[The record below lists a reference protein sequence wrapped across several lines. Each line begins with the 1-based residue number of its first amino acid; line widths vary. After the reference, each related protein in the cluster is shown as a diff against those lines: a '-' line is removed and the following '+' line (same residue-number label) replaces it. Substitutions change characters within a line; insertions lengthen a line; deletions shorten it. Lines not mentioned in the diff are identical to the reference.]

1 MRKALKTA
9 SVLMAAVMA
18 ASIMVSCKKEPEPY
32 NKPTIINTVNTGD
45 APSMAKDPDLG
56 KYLIELTVYEPADKQ
71 KNEKW
76 EQHYRIGTDA
86 TLEMYG
92 IFNGKIYRGK
102 KIGLTNL
109 EYSNIYNLVKANP
122 LEQQEI
128 SVYMNN
134 SDGWVRNLISYDKE
148 DKVKTKIGGTMAS
161 GEAFDKICELILS
174 FPKEDEKAE
183 FMANVQNAVNKDYY
197 VG

>member
-1 MRKALKTA
+1 MKRFIKTA

-18 ASIMVSCKKEPEPY
+18 ASFASACKKEEPK
-32 NKPTIINTVNTGD
+32 NVPTIINTVNTGD

-56 KYLIELTVYEPADKQ
+56 KYLIELTVYEPQDKQ

-76 EQHYRIGTDA
+76 EQHYRVGTDC

-109 EYSNIYNLVKANP
+109 EYKNIYDLVKANP

-161 GEAFDKICELILS
+161 GDAFDKICELILS
-174 FPKEDEKAE
+174 FPKEDEKNE
-183 FMANVQNAVNKDYY
+183 FISNVQNSVNKDYY

>member
-9 SVLMAAVMA
+9 SILMAAVMA
-18 ASIMVSCKKEPEPY
+18 ASIMVSCKKDPAAS
-32 NKPTIINTVNTGD
+32 NRPTIINTVNTGD

-56 KYLIELTVYEPADKQ
+56 KYLIELIVYEPTDKQ

-76 EQHYRIGTDA
+76 EQHYRIGTDC

-102 KIGLTNL
+102 KIGLTNV
-109 EYSNIYNLVKANP
+109 EYKEIYNLVKANP
-122 LEQQEI
+122 LEAQEV

-134 SDGWVRNLISYDKE
+134 PDGWVRNLISYTTE

-161 GEAFDKICELILS
+161 GAAFDKICELILS
-174 FPKEDEKAE
+174 FPNEQEKAD
-183 FMANVQNAVNKDYY
+183 FISNVQTAVNKDYF

>member
-9 SVLMAAVMA
+9 SILLAAVMA
-18 ASIMVSCKKEPEPY
+18 SSILVSCKKEPAVT

-56 KYLIELTVYEPADKQ
+56 KYLIELTIYEPSKKE
-71 KNEKW
+71 KNERW
-76 EQHYRIGTDA
+76 EQHYRIGTDC

-102 KIGLTNL
+102 KIGLTNV
-109 EYSNIYNLVKANP
+109 EYKDIYDLVKANP
-122 LEQQEI
+122 LESQEV

-134 SDGWVRNLISYDKE
+134 SEGLVRNLISYDKE
-148 DKVKTKIGGTMAS
+148 DKVKTKIGGTLAS
-161 GEAFDKICELILS
+161 GAAFDKICELILS
-174 FPKEDEKAE
+174 FPNETEKSE
-183 FMANVQNAVNKDYY
+183 FTTNVQTAVNKDYF

>member
-9 SVLMAAVMA
+9 SILMAAVMA
-18 ASIMVSCKKEPEPY
+18 ASFMVSCKKDPVAS

-56 KYLIELTVYEPADKQ
+56 KYLIELTIYEPSKKE
-71 KNEKW
+71 KNERW
-76 EQHYRIGTDA
+76 EQHYRIGTDC

-102 KIGLTNL
+102 KIGLTNV
-109 EYSNIYNLVKANP
+109 EYKDIYDLVKANP
-122 LEQQEI
+122 LESQEV

-134 SDGWVRNLISYDKE
+134 SEGLVRNLISYDKE
-148 DKVKTKIGGTMAS
+148 DKVKTKIGGTLAS
-161 GEAFDKICELILS
+161 GAAFDKICELILS
-174 FPKEDEKAE
+174 FPNETEKSE
-183 FMANVQNAVNKDYY
+183 FTTNVQTAVNKDYF

>member
-1 MRKALKTA
+1 MRKALKTI

-18 ASIMVSCKKEPEPY
+18 ASIMVACKKEPVAS

-56 KYLIELTVYEPADKQ
+56 KYLIELTIYEPADKQ

-76 EQHYRIGTDA
+76 EQHYRIGTDC

-109 EYSNIYNLVKANP
+109 EYTNIYNLVKANP
-122 LEQQEI
+122 LEAQEI

-183 FMANVQNAVNKDYY
+183 FMTNVQNAVNKDYY

>member
-1 MRKALKTA
+1 MRRALKTA
-9 SVLMAAVMA
+9 SVLIAALMA
-18 ASIMVSCKKEPEPY
+18 ASVMVSCKKETSPS
-32 NKPTIINTVNTGD
+32 NRPTIINTVNTGD

-56 KYLIELTVYEPADKQ
+56 KYLIELTIYEPADKQ

-76 EQHYRIGTDA
+76 EQHYRIGTDC

-109 EYSNIYNLVKANP
+109 EYTNIYNLVKANP
-122 LEQQEI
+122 LEAQEI

-183 FMANVQNAVNKDYY
+183 FMTNVQNAVNKDYY

>member
-1 MRKALKTA
+1 MRRALKTA
-9 SVLMAAVMA
+9 SILMAAVMA
-18 ASIMVSCKKEPEPY
+18 ASLLVSCKKEPAVS
-32 NKPTIINTVNTGD
+32 KPSIINTVNTGD

-56 KYLIELTVYEPADKQ
+56 KYLIELTVYDPAEKE
-71 KNEKW
+71 KNKKW
-76 EQHYRIGTDA
+76 EQHYRIGTDC

-102 KIGLTNL
+102 KIGL
-109 EYSNIYNLVKANP
+109 SNVKYKEIYDLVKANP
-122 LEQQEI
+122 LESQEV

-134 SDGWVRNLISYDKE
+134 SEGWVRNLISYTTD

-161 GEAFDKICELILS
+161 GAAFDKICELILS
-174 FPKEDEKAE
+174 FPNEQEKAD
-183 FMANVQNAVNKDYY
+183 FISNVQTAVNKDYF

>member
-9 SVLMAAVMA
+9 SIFMAAVMA
-18 ASIMVSCKKEPEPY
+18 VSFLVSCKKEPDPS

-56 KYLIELTVYEPADKQ
+56 KYLIELTVYEPQDKQ

-76 EQHYRIGTDA
+76 EQHYRIGTDC

-109 EYSNIYNLVKANP
+109 KYKEIYDLVKANP
-122 LEQQEI
+122 LESQEI

-183 FMANVQNAVNKDYY
+183 FMNNVQTEVNKDYY

>member
-9 SVLMAAVMA
+9 SILIAAVMA
-18 ASIMVSCKKEPEPY
+18 SSLLVSCKKEPAAS
-32 NKPTIINTVNTGD
+32 NKPSIINTVNTGD

-56 KYLIELTVYEPADKQ
+56 KYLIELTVYEPSTKE
-71 KNEKW
+71 KNERW
-76 EQHYRIGTDA
+76 EQHYRIGTDC

-102 KIGLTNL
+102 KIGLTNV
-109 EYSNIYNLVKANP
+109 EYKDIYDLVKANP
-122 LEQQEI
+122 LESQEVSI
-128 SVYMNN
+128 YMNN

-148 DKVKTKIGGTMAS
+148 DKVKTKIGGTLAS
-161 GEAFDKICELILS
+161 GATFDKICELILS
-174 FPKEDEKAE
+174 FPNETEKSE
-183 FMANVQNAVNKDYY
+183 FMTNVQTAVNKDYF

>member
-9 SVLMAAVMA
+9 SILMAAVMA
-18 ASIMVSCKKEPEPY
+18 ASIMVSCKKEPSPS

-56 KYLIELTVYEPADKQ
+56 KYLIELTVYEPSDKQ

-76 EQHYRIGTDA
+76 EQHYRIGTDC

-102 KIGLTNL
+102 KIGL
-109 EYSNIYNLVKANP
+109 SNVKYKEIYDLVKANP
-122 LEQQEI
+122 LEAQEI

-134 SDGWVRNLISYDKE
+134 SDGWVRNLISYTTD
-148 DKVKTKIGGTMAS
+148 DKVKTKIGGPMAS
-161 GEAFDKICELILS
+161 GAAFDKICELILS
-174 FPKEDEKAE
+174 FPNEQEKAD
-183 FMANVQNAVNKDYY
+183 FFSNVQTAVNKDYF

>member
-1 MRKALKTA
+1 MGKAVKTA
-9 SVLMAAVMA
+9 SILMAAAMA
-18 ASIMVSCKKEPEPY
+18 VSFASACGKKPEPT
-32 NKPTIINTVNTGD
+32 NVPSIINTANTGD

-56 KYLIELTVYEPADKQ
+56 KYLIELTVYEPGTKE
-71 KNEKW
+71 KNERW
-76 EQHYRIGTDA
+76 EQHYRIGTDC

-109 EYSNIYNLVKANP
+109 EYKNIYELVKANP
-122 LEQQEI
+122 LESQEV

-134 SDGWVRNLISYDKE
+134 RDGWVRNLISYDKE

-161 GEAFDKICELILS
+161 GEAFDRICELILS
-174 FPKEDEKAE
+174 FPNEGEKAE
-183 FMANVQNAVNKDYY
+183 FINNVQTAVNKDYY

>member
-9 SVLMAAVMA
+9 SILLAAVMA
-18 ASIMVSCKKEPEPY
+18 SSILVSCKKEPVAS

-45 APSMAKDPDLG
+45 APSMAKDADLG
-56 KYLIELTVYEPADKQ
+56 KYLIELTIYEPSKKE
-71 KNEKW
+71 KNERW
-76 EQHYRIGTDA
+76 EQHYRIGTDC

-102 KIGLTNL
+102 KIGLTNV
-109 EYSNIYNLVKANP
+109 EYKDIYDLVKANP
-122 LEQQEI
+122 LESQEV

-134 SDGWVRNLISYDKE
+134 SEGMVRNLISYDKE

-161 GEAFDKICELILS
+161 GDAFDKICELILS
-174 FPKEDEKAE
+174 FPKEDEKNE
-183 FMANVQNAVNKDYY
+183 FISNVQNSVNKDYY

>member
-9 SVLMAAVMA
+9 SIFMAAVMA
-18 ASIMVSCKKEPEPY
+18 ASFLVSCKKEPAPS

-56 KYLIELTVYEPADKQ
+56 KYLIELTVYEPQDKQ

-76 EQHYRIGTDA
+76 EQHYRIGTDC

-109 EYSNIYNLVKANP
+109 KYKEIYDLVKANP
-122 LEQQEI
+122 LESQEI

-183 FMANVQNAVNKDYY
+183 FMKNVQTEVNKDYY

>member
-1 MRKALKTA
+1 MRKALKTI

-18 ASIMVSCKKEPEPY
+18 ASIMVSCKKEPAPS
-32 NKPTIINTVNTGD
+32 NKPTIINTINTGD

-109 EYSNIYNLVKANP
+109 EYTNIYNLVKANP
-122 LEQQEI
+122 LESQEI

-161 GEAFDKICELILS
+161 GDAFDKICELILS
-174 FPKEDEKAE
+174 FPKEDEKTE
-183 FMANVQNAVNKDYY
+183 FMTNVQNAVNKDYY

>member
-1 MRKALKTA
+1 MRNILKTA
-9 SVLMAAVMA
+9 SILMAAVMA
-18 ASIMVSCKKEPEPY
+18 ASVLVSCKKEPAPS
-32 NKPTIINTVNTGD
+32 NVPTIINTVNTGD
-45 APSMAKDPDLG
+45 IPSMEKDPDLG
-56 KYLIELTVYEPADKQ
+56 KYLIELTVYESAGKE
-71 KNEKW
+71 KNERW
-76 EQHYRIGTDA
+76 EQHYRVGTDC

-102 KIGLTNL
+102 KIGLTNV
-109 EYSNIYNLVKANP
+109 EYKDIYNLVKANP
-122 LEQQEI
+122 LESQEV

-134 SDGWVRNLISYDKE
+134 PDGWVRNLISYDKE

-161 GEAFDKICELILS
+161 GVAFDKICELILS

-183 FMANVQNAVNKDYY
+183 FMTNVQTAVNKDYY

>member
-9 SVLMAAVMA
+9 SILLAAVMA
-18 ASIMVSCKKEPEPY
+18 SSILVSCKKEPAAT

-56 KYLIELTVYEPADKQ
+56 KYLIELTIYEPSKKE
-71 KNEKW
+71 KNERW
-76 EQHYRIGTDA
+76 EQHYRIGTDC

-102 KIGLTNL
+102 KIGLTNV
-109 EYSNIYNLVKANP
+109 EYKDIYDLVKANP
-122 LEQQEI
+122 LESQEV

-134 SDGWVRNLISYDKE
+134 SEGLVRNLISYDKE
-148 DKVKTKIGGTMAS
+148 DKVKTKIGGTLAS
-161 GEAFDKICELILS
+161 GAAFDKICELILS
-174 FPKEDEKAE
+174 FPNETEKSE
-183 FMANVQNAVNKDYY
+183 FTTNVQTAVNKDYF

>member
-9 SVLMAAVMA
+9 SILLAAVMA
-18 ASIMVSCKKEPEPY
+18 SSILVSCKKEPVAT

-56 KYLIELTVYEPADKQ
+56 KYLIELTIYDPSKKE
-71 KNEKW
+71 KNERW
-76 EQHYRIGTDA
+76 EQHYRIGTDC

-102 KIGLTNL
+102 KIGLTNV
-109 EYSNIYNLVKANP
+109 EYKDIYDLVKANP
-122 LEQQEI
+122 LESQEV

-134 SDGWVRNLISYDKE
+134 SEGLVRNLISYDKE
-148 DKVKTKIGGTMAS
+148 DKVKTKIGGTLAS
-161 GEAFDKICELILS
+161 GAAFDKICELILS
-174 FPKEDEKAE
+174 FPNETEKSE
-183 FMANVQNAVNKDYY
+183 FTTNVQTAVNKDYF

>member
-1 MRKALKTA
+1 MRIALKTA
-9 SVLMAAVMA
+9 SILIAAVMA
-18 ASIMVSCKKEPEPY
+18 SSLLVSCKKEPAAS

-56 KYLIELTVYEPADKQ
+56 KYLIELTVYEPSTKE
-71 KNEKW
+71 KNERW
-76 EQHYRIGTDA
+76 EQHYRIGTDC

-102 KIGLTNL
+102 KIGLTNV
-109 EYSNIYNLVKANP
+109 EYKDIYDLVKANP
-122 LEQQEI
+122 LESQEVSI
-128 SVYMNN
+128 YMNN

-148 DKVKTKIGGTMAS
+148 DKVKTKIGGTLAS
-161 GEAFDKICELILS
+161 GAAFDKICELILS
-174 FPKEDEKAE
+174 FPNETEKSE
-183 FMANVQNAVNKDYY
+183 FMTNVQTAVNKDYF

>member
-1 MRKALKTA
+1 MKRLLKTA

-18 ASIMVSCKKEPEPY
+18 ACFVASCKKEPEPK
-32 NKPTIINTVNTGD
+32 NVPTIINTVNTGD

-56 KYLIELTVYEPADKQ
+56 KYLIELTVYEPKDKQ

-76 EQHYRIGTDA
+76 EQHYRVGTDC

-109 EYSNIYNLVKANP
+109 EYKNIYDLVKANP

-161 GEAFDKICELILS
+161 GDAFDKICELILS
-174 FPKEDEKAE
+174 FPKEDEKNE
-183 FMANVQNAVNKDYY
+183 FISNVQNSVNKDYY

>member
-9 SVLMAAVMA
+9 SILMAAVMA
-18 ASIMVSCKKEPEPY
+18 ASFLVSCKKEPDAS
-32 NKPTIINTVNTGD
+32 NKPSIINTVNTGD
-45 APSMAKDPDLG
+45 APSMAKDPELG
-56 KYLIELTVYEPADKQ
+56 KYLIELTVYDPSSKE
-71 KNEKW
+71 KNERW
-76 EQHYRIGTDA
+76 EQHYRIGTDC

-102 KIGLTNL
+102 KIGLTNV
-109 EYSNIYNLVKANP
+109 EYKDIYDLVKANP
-122 LEQQEI
+122 LESQEV

-134 SDGWVRNLISYDKE
+134 PDGWVRNLISYTTE

-161 GEAFDKICELILS
+161 GTAFDKICELILS
-174 FPKEDEKAE
+174 FPNEQEKNE
-183 FMANVQNAVNKDYY
+183 FISNVQTAVNKDYF

>member
-1 MRKALKTA
+1 MRKALKTI

-18 ASIMVSCKKEPEPY
+18 ASIMVSCKKEPVAS
-32 NKPTIINTVNTGD
+32 NKPTIINTINTGD

-109 EYSNIYNLVKANP
+109 EYTNIYNLVKANP
-122 LEQQEI
+122 LESQEI

-161 GEAFDKICELILS
+161 GDAFDKICELILS

-183 FMANVQNAVNKDYY
+183 FMTNVQNAVNKDYY

>member
-9 SVLMAAVMA
+9 SILIAAVMA
-18 ASIMVSCKKEPEPY
+18 SSLLVSCKKEPAAS
-32 NKPTIINTVNTGD
+32 NKPSIINTVNTGD

-56 KYLIELTVYEPADKQ
+56 KYLIELTVYEPSTKE
-71 KNEKW
+71 KNERW
-76 EQHYRIGTDA
+76 EQHYRIGTDC

-102 KIGLTNL
+102 KIGLTNV
-109 EYSNIYNLVKANP
+109 EYKDIYDLVKANP
-122 LEQQEI
+122 LESQEVSI
-128 SVYMNN
+128 YMNN

-148 DKVKTKIGGTMAS
+148 DKVKTKIGGTLAS
-161 GEAFDKICELILS
+161 GAAFDKICELILS
-174 FPKEDEKAE
+174 FPNETEKSE
-183 FMANVQNAVNKDYY
+183 FMTNVQTAVNKDYF

>member
-9 SVLMAAVMA
+9 SILLAAVMA
-18 ASIMVSCKKEPEPY
+18 SSILVSCKKKPVAT
-32 NKPTIINTVNTGD
+32 NKPAIINTVNTGD

-56 KYLIELTVYEPADKQ
+56 KYLIELTIYEPSKKE
-71 KNEKW
+71 KNERW
-76 EQHYRIGTDA
+76 EQHYRIGTDC

-102 KIGLTNL
+102 KIGLTNV
-109 EYSNIYNLVKANP
+109 EYKDIYDLVKANP
-122 LEQQEI
+122 LESQEV

-134 SDGWVRNLISYDKE
+134 SEGLVRNLISYDKE
-148 DKVKTKIGGTMAS
+148 DKVKTKIGGTLAS
-161 GEAFDKICELILS
+161 GAAFDKICELILS
-174 FPKEDEKAE
+174 FPNETEKSE
-183 FMANVQNAVNKDYY
+183 FTTNVQTAVNKDYF